1 MDMMFWLK
9 LMALVIR
16 KRLLALVED
25 LGSIKKKIMAMFDQ
39 IEDLE
44 CDYDA
49 AAYDGCGYD
58 CEIVNDPSL
67 VALFLVY
74 VDHAHVEQL
83 KFIEINQII
92 STII

>member
-9 LMALVIR
+9 VTALVTR
-16 KRLLALVED
+16 QKLLVVVED
-25 LGSIKKKIMAMFDQ
+25 SRSIKMKIMAMFDR

-44 CDYDA
+44 CDYA

-58 CEIVNDPSL
+58 CEIVNDPNL

-83 KFIEINQII
+83 KFIELNQII
-92 STII
+92 STVI